1 MEGSSLLWV
10 KVILLLLAGG
20 VFFWWQFHDLA
31 KARKANCAAKKPPE
45 DRPEDPT
52 GF

>member
-31 KARKANCAAKKPPE
+31 KARKANRSAKKPPE
-45 DRPEDPT
+45 DLAEDST